1 MLSNDACPNTSG
13 GLQGFTPGFTETL
26 MYHLRYTRIFIPD
39 FDPEEYCMVKE
50 RHLCPW
56 IKRNNLQNTFI
67 MGQNDCLLFGI
78 EFVFQG
84 LSHRVTIPDIW
95 KFEKGIFNASVAPR
109 KFCYNFIPW
118 EQQNNFLGP
127 RPCFVKNLNFFSW
140 GHLHALE
147 NTGQQTVQVLES
159 SYCFLYCFLVILSC
173 L

>member
-1 MLSNDACPNTSG
+1 MLSNDAWPNTSG

-26 MYHLRYTRIFIPD
+26 MYHLRYTLIFIPD
-39 FDPEEYCMVKE
+39 FVTEEYCMVKE

-56 IKRNNLQNTFI
+56 MKRNKLENTYI

-84 LSHRVTIPDIW
+84 LSHRGTIPDIW

-109 KFCYNFIPW
+109 KFCYNFIVW

-127 RPCFVKNLNFFSW
+127 RPFKWCFVKNLKFFSW
-140 GHLHALE
+140 GHLHALVARMLRVSLR
-147 NTGQQTVQVLES
+147 TTS
-159 SYCFLYCFLVILSC
+159 SHLKNI
-173 L
+173 

>member
-1 MLSNDACPNTSG
+1 
-13 GLQGFTPGFTETL
+13 
-26 MYHLRYTRIFIPD
+26 
-39 FDPEEYCMVKE
+39 
-50 RHLCPW
+50 
-56 IKRNNLQNTFI
+56 

-127 RPCFVKNLNFFSW
+127 GLGLGQKFKFFFLGPFTGTRAGRKSNF
-140 GHLHALE
+140 
-147 NTGQQTVQVLES
+147 
-159 SYCFLYCFLVILSC
+159 
-173 L
+173 